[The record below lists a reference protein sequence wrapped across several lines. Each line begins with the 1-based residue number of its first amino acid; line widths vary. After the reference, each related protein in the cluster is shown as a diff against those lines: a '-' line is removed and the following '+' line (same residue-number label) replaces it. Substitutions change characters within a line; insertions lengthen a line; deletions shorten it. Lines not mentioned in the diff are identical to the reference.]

1 MNDPTKPRMG
11 ANPPPLPLPPGA
23 PVALCHLSHVGQLD
37 LLGVK
42 RIGLHPEDAKALA
55 EQIPK
60 SLEER
65 RKLEGMPLLLLPPL
79 AWEIIPNAAITRSH
93 VVFDPPARI
102 KVEG

>member
-55 EQIPK
+55 ELPK
-60 SLEER
+60 GLEEAS
-65 RKLEGMPLLLLPPL
+65 GLLILPHVLPRPL
-79 AWEIIPNAAITRSH
+79 AWEVVPNAAITRGH